1 MRGGRGARVAL
12 VSALVV
18 LTTALSAPARAQAT
32 SAGADAAALQTAPAG
47 VQVPLPG
54 ADSVL
59 DRRVK
64 AVAQRLRCPV
74 CQGESIQ
81 DSPAELATQMKGLV
95 REQLATG
102 RSEQQV
108 LDYFLAKYGDWIL
121 LEPRRAGLNL
131 LLYWVPVVFLLTGGI
146 AVYFVARR
154 WMQAGAPVAE
164 VTSDGVDSPR
174 P

>member
-1 MRGGRGARVAL
+1 MRVTRGVRMTAL
-12 VSALVV
+12 VLCL
-18 LTTALSAPARAQAT
+18 LTTAGASQPARAQAT

-95 REQLATG
+95 REQLANG

-121 LEPRRAGLNL
+121 LEPRRSGLNL

-154 WMQAGAPVAE
+154 WMQAGAPGVEVAPG
-164 VTSDGVDSPR
+164 GVDSPR